1 MINNNL
7 EVGKNYSLKYKS
19 DWSSFDVFD
28 IKVTSITTES
38 ESVNYGVDSL
48 FSEYF
53 SKYNKT
59 ISEYV
64 ELMTVSSDVYV
75 CQEIKSRNPVEYE
88 DTTMILIP
96 KVIIDFL
103 SSEEMMLCDN
113 VTVTINNLI
122 KYHELVYD
130 RGTYL
135 KNLLT
140 NVQKILKRTEE
151 FGDTVVDVTY
161 SVSDILKTVDEY
173 DRYDKFRAY
182 TYQLEKL
189 ARDQEILKHNSD
201 LKKMIEKSQELDTSI
216 SDYNVKVEDLEEKIS
231 LYNEAKLL
239 FDNASEIV
247 RTNAAIL
254 FSGLENG
261 TIVVNSVDYFTY
273 RNAILIAV
281 NGSIS

>member
-140 NVQKILKRTEE
+140 NVQKVLKRTEE

-216 SDYNVKVEDLEEKIS
+216 SDYNVRVEDLEEKIS